1 MYIRTFLVLD
11 LSLDVV
17 DGVAALD
24 LEGDGLPRQGFH
36 EDLHLAGTTNSASAL
51 AISLGFAFVAVIV
64 MGNGTGARCPYIW
77 SGEDENAGARK
88 PSACSISSH
97 RICHAYRNSIS

>member
-51 AISLGFAFVAVIV
+51 AISLGFAFVVVIV
-64 MGNGTGARCPYIW
+64 MGMALVRRALIYGAERKTQAL
-77 SGEDENAGARK
+77 ENPLHAA
-88 PSACSISSH
+88 SH
-97 RICHAYRNSIS
+97 RIESVTRIVTVYRN